1 MKKGFNLFILG
12 LIMFLG
18 CLVDVNA
25 KSAAFEN
32 QEIFIHDWD
41 TEDVLFYNEF
51 NYYGNSK
58 IYYEYGYIT
67 TDFNFTE
74 NLESGGTVLTKY
86 DITGNVVKEES
97 FDETVFLETQLV
109 DDKIYALVFWPED
122 DGFAMGISV
131 FDLDLELVD
140 EYFLDTDGMANAFLS
155 STMDAKSYDL
165 DIFSVDEDGTIY
177 LLYFGAPLVVVIDE
191 DGYDFLE
198 GTRSVFK
205 YFPYYE
211 KMEEYAYDY
220 NREFLG
226 YKEKDNLEVLTGFT
240 GCSIDF
246 DGIPSISKGI
256 LDTGDAC
263 ESFGLIALFDE
274 EEEVWAEIYTEYRGI
289 FNPVFTDEY
298 IVAIG
303 VTQDYGYEVIVLDMK
318 GTLLQKIETDTEYF
332 RLEGGDKSFM
342 ISTLEESDG
351 TFCYTD
357 VQEEHGLNVFGNVDV
372 GIRSSCYTMNSEVWY
387 IPLTIE
393 TKTDGNG
400 TVTAVSSSR
409 YGEDVAFTVT
419 PKEGFVL
426 GEVKV
431 TDEFGNVVI
440 FNDYHFTMPN
450 ANVVIDVTFLPENSE
465 TADIAIVALVVIALG
480 TGVILLK
487 NRKRLN

>member
-1 MKKGFNLFILG
+1 
-12 LIMFLG
+12 
-18 CLVDVNA
+18 
-25 KSAAFEN
+25 
-32 QEIFIHDWD
+32 
-41 TEDVLFYNEF
+41 
-51 NYYGNSK
+51 
-58 IYYEYGYIT
+58 
-67 TDFNFTE
+67 
-74 NLESGGTVLTKY
+74 
-86 DITGNVVKEES
+86 
-97 FDETVFLETQLV
+97 
-109 DDKIYALVFWPED
+109 
-122 DGFAMGISV
+122 MGISV